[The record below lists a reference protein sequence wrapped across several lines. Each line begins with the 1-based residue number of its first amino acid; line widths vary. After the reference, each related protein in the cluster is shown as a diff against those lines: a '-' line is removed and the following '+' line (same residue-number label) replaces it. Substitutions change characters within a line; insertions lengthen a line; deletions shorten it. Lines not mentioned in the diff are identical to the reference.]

1 MDLKGKFSAFVNAGL
16 VTAWFSLLPPAQ
28 GQAVQ
33 DESVAETNS
42 IPSMK
47 TDVRRDVPG
56 TYMPYRY
63 AFVTVGQEKYTFLVP
78 EGYRVDNS
86 DSAKL
91 KLASPDFSSLIIVGM
106 AANAPTGVN
115 RDGESLQAH
124 VLTIHP
130 DATIKSVQTIC
141 ANSQSAPAVDYIW
154 KTDSGIK
161 RVSRTSYIS
170 TTSGLMEFTLTSSS
184 EQFDA
189 GLNQLNLITLTFRT
203 GSDGK
208 FDYVIGSK
216 YP

>member
-1 MDLKGKFSAFVNAGL
+1 MDPKEIFPSLLKAGFA
-16 VTAWFSLLPPAQ
+16 TAWFLLHSPAL
-28 GQAVQ
+28 GQTVPE
-33 DESVAETNS
+33 ESVVETNS

-63 AFVTVGQEKYTFLVP
+63 AFVTIGREKYTFLVP

-91 KLASPDFSSLIIVGM
+91 KLVSPDFSSVIVVGM

-115 RDGESLQAH
+115 RDTELLQAH
-124 VLTIHP
+124 ILTIHP
-130 DATIKSVQTIC
+130 DATIKCVQTIC

-161 RVSRTSYIS
+161 RACRTSFIS
-170 TTSGLMEFTLTSSS
+170 TSSGLMEFTLSAGP

-189 GLNQLNLITLTFRT
+189 GLNQLNLIALTFRT